1 MHSAKA
7 DDGEGSQ
14 SYINIEIKIYLDG
27 HSTWIGCLFGFGILL
42 VCQRAIEL
50 AKHGEDDRNE
60 STAVSEAEEPEE
72 AEEVA
77 DIRVSLALEILRAD
91 CYLL

>member
-1 MHSAKA
+1 M
-7 DDGEGSQ
+7 
-14 SYINIEIKIYLDG
+14 
-27 HSTWIGCLFGFGILL
+27 
-42 VCQRAIEL
+42 CQRAIEL